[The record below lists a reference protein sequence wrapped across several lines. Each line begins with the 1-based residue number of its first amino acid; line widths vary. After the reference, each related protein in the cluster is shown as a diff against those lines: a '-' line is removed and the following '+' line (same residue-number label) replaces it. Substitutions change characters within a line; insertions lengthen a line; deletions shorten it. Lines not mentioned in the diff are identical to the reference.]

1 MKGENIMEKTRKTT
15 GAGSFLRWFLLIFVL
30 TAFCNLWGSS
40 AKAADF
46 MAWKDLDAGKT
57 VTYTSFTLRE
67 DAKVTVT
74 LQSSKYSNKIWL
86 RQGDT
91 DEKKYAQLQVEGTE
105 ESYGS
110 VSKTLYLSAGK
121 YDIRARASTFIFSK
135 GGEMDGRIRVK
146 VEAESLHATDTEPND
161 TIEQAMTL
169 PLEMQVS
176 AALTE
181 NDSCDYYKVTIG
193 KGFLNMAMI
202 LGSYKRVYIFD
213 SMGNRLKEHWNNAYS
228 CSEEI
233 PGSWTFQD
241 DNLEAG
247 VYYICVT
254 GSVGKYKL
262 MAAAADG
269 DLGKQCSVSVK
280 DVSYIYD
287 GRTKTPDVTV
297 VKNGTTLKK
306 GTDYTLSYQDNVNAG
321 TAKVIVK
328 GTGKYTGS
336 ASATFSIS
344 RRELSDSGFSL
355 SYSECTQTGKARKPA
370 VKFNGVLKN
379 GTDYTV
385 SYKNNVYTGKATA
398 VIKGIGNYT
407 GTVKKTYIIKPKR
420 EVLSSLKNIRTRK
433 IIIKWKKDSKV
444 SGYQLQ
450 YATNKNFYYSKT
462 ANISKKATSVT
473 LRYAGK
479 GSRYYIRIRGYKTI
493 KGTKYYGAWSKVK
506 SCKVVR

>member
-1 MKGENIMEKTRKTT
+1 MKGENLMEKTRKTT
-15 GAGSFLRWFLLIFVL
+15 GAGSFLRWFLLVFVL

-46 MAWKDLDAGKT
+46 MAWKDLEYDKK
-57 VTYTSFTLRE
+57 VTYATFTLKE
-67 DAKVTVT
+67 EAKVKVT
-74 LQSSKYSNKIWL
+74 LQNSAANSQIWL

-91 DEKKYAQLQVEGTE
+91 DETKYALLQVNGTE
-105 ESYGS
+105 DSWGS
-110 VSKTLYLSAGK
+110 VSTTIYLSAGT
-121 YDIRARASTFIFSK
+121 YDIRAKAIGYSLAY
-135 GGEMDGRIRVK
+135 GGLNGRIRVK
-146 VEAESLHATDTEPND
+146 VEAESLKATNTEPNN

-169 PLEMQVS
+169 PLGIQVS
-176 AALTE
+176 GAITE
-181 NDSCDYYKVTIG
+181 NDGYDYYKVTIG

-233 PGSWTFQD
+233 PGSWAFQV

-254 GSVGKYKL
+254 GGVGKYKL
-262 MAAAADG
+262 MAAASDG
-269 DLGKQCSVSVK
+269 DLGKQCSVSVN

-385 SYKNNVYTGKATA
+385 SYSNNVYTGKATA
-398 VIKGIGNYT
+398 TIKGIGNYT

-420 EVLSSLKNIRTRK
+420 EALSSLKNIRTRK

-450 YATNKNFYYSKT
+450 YAKNKNFYYSKT
-462 ANISKKATSVT
+462 ANISKKATSVI

>member
-1 MKGENIMEKTRKTT
+1 MEKTRKTT
-15 GAGSFLRWFLLIFVL
+15 GAGSFLRWFLLVFVL

-46 MAWKDLDAGKT
+46 MAWKDLKYDQT
-57 VTYTSFTLRE
+57 VTYATFTLHKK
-67 DAKVTVT
+67 AKVTVT

-86 RQGDT
+86 REEDDYQ
-91 DEKKYAQLQVEGTE
+91 KSYAEMQVGGSED
-105 ESYGS
+105 SYGT
-110 VSKTLYLSAGK
+110 VSKTLYLNAGK
-121 YDIRARASTFIFSK
+121 YEIRARAMTFMFN
-135 GGEMDGRIRVK
+135 GGGMDGRIRVK
-146 VEAESLHATDTEPND
+146 IDADDLGATNTEPNN

-169 PLEMQVS
+169 PLGIQVS
-176 AALTE
+176 GAITE
-181 NDSCDYYKVTIG
+181 NDGYDYYKVTIG

-233 PGSWTFQD
+233 PGSWAFQV

-254 GSVGKYKL
+254 GGVGKYKL
-262 MAAAADG
+262 MAAASDG
-269 DLGKQCSVSVK
+269 DLGKQCSVSVN

-344 RRELSDSGFSL
+344 RRELSDSSFSL

-385 SYKNNVYTGKATA
+385 SYSNNVYTGKATA
-398 VIKGIGNYT
+398 TIKGIGNYT

-433 IIIKWKKDSKV
+433 IIIKWKKDRKV

-450 YATNKNFYYSKT
+450 YAKNKNFYYSKT
-462 ANISKKATSVT
+462 ANISKKATSVI